1 MKKKLAVLVAII
13 ALAIGSSQVMA
24 ADNSGKIA
32 VVDVQKVVSQSQQ
45 VKSLKN
51 EQIQKKKDLAVFVE
65 GARKAVAA
73 ESDKTKKAQIE
84 DKYNKE
90 LNDRVQTIDKD
101 YAQKLSDIDK
111 NISGII
117 EKQAK
122 SMGYSMVLT
131 KGIVLYGG
139 EDITNQVIK
148 QVK

>member
-13 ALAIGSSQVMA
+13 ALAIGSSQAMA

-139 EDITNQVIK
+139 DDITNQVIK

>member
-139 EDITNQVIK
+139 DDITNQVIK